1 MSDGGRAAGVPE
13 HLAQLLDST
22 PDGIV
27 IADAAGRVI
36 AWNDAVLKSSGL
48 SPDAMAAASTD
59 TLDLCLAALDADDA
73 TGDAPSSAPNAS
85 QGRQFVSAPDG
96 RPFERVEH
104 RIHLSATHVGRLIW
118 YSPCD
123 LTPADSEAEQ
133 ATLRSLSERRRHSL
147 RMEAVGRLAGGIAH
161 DFNNM
166 LTVMIGFAEQLETE
180 IGGHESLTQVVR
192 AAQRAAD
199 LTRQL
204 LAFSRQQVLRPQV
217 VDVAGVVTSMGGMVD
232 RIIGDDVVLSID
244 APGGLPSVCADPTQL
259 EQIVMNLAINARDA
273 MSRGGRLTITVRR
286 AVLDTP
292 RPGRGVQPAGEYV
305 QLTVADTG
313 AGIPADLLNKVFE
326 PFFTT
331 KGIHGTGLGLST
343 VYGIVK
349 QSGGFIWVDSELG
362 VGTTFTIDLPV
373 TSAQKETVPVTPRV
387 SSATERRPGG
397 RILVVEDLESV
408 RALTREMLQTEGY
421 DVLEA
426 STPHEALGIVDT
438 LREPLDL
445 VLSDVMMPE
454 MNGSELVSAIR
465 EKKPGVP
472 VLFMS
477 GLPKALEWSEPEAFL
492 PKPFTRAALLSQVR
506 LRMASATIPAKTT
519 SKISRDPTR

>member
-1 MSDGGRAAGVPE
+1 MGAVASKTWTWQSPALNADEFVLATWQHAFPIGTGLPGRVWQTGQPAWITDVVREPNFPRSAAAAKAGLHGAFGFPIRVGTEVEGVIELYRREIREPDE
-13 HLAQLLDST
+13 QLLKMVTDV
-22 PDGIV
+22 G
-27 IADAAGRVI
+27 
-36 AWNDAVLKSSGL
+36 LKIGQFGER
-48 SPDAMAAASTD
+48 ARAEE
-59 TLDLCLAALDADDA
+59 ALRR
-73 TGDAPSSAPNAS
+73 TEVQLQQS
-85 QGRQFVSAPDG
+85 QK
-96 RPFERVEH
+96 
-104 RIHLSATHVGRLIW
+104 
-118 YSPCD
+118 
-123 LTPADSEAEQ
+123 
-133 ATLRSLSERRRHSL
+133 
-147 RMEAVGRLAGGIAH
+147 MEAVGRLAGGVAH